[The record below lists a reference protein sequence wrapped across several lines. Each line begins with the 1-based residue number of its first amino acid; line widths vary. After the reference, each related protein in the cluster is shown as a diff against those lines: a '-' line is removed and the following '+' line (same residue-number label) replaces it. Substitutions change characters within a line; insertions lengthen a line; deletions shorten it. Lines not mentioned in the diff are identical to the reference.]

1 MTCEEG
7 AFMRVLVVEDAE
19 DLAEAIVLRFRRSG
33 HALDRAAT
41 GEEAVEFL
49 AGGTYDLV
57 ILDIMLP
64 GMDGYAVL
72 RALRLRHDTTPVL
85 VLTARAE
92 IDDRVSALDIGAD
105 DYVTKPFDFRELE
118 ARARALLRRRQGI
131 ASGLTEHGNLTFDR
145 SGRRVTV
152 GGNPVVLPNREFRIL
167 EIFLG
172 NLGRVITKDDITDQ
186 LYGFEDAPG
195 PNAIELYIARLR
207 KKLKGSSVTIRTL
220 RGTGYVA
227 DLEG

>member
-1 MTCEEG
+1 
-7 AFMRVLVVEDAE
+7 MRILVVEDAA

-33 HALDRAAT
+33 HALDRAAS
-41 GEEAVEFL
+41 GEEAIEFL
-49 AGGTYDLV
+49 EGNTYDLV

-131 ASGLTEHGNLTFDR
+131 ASGVTEHGNLTFDR
-145 SGRRVTV
+145 SSRRVTV
-152 GGNPVVLPNREFRIL
+152 GGDPIVLPNREFRIL

-186 LYGFEDAPG
+186 LYGFDDAPG

-220 RGTGYVA
+220 RGIGYVA

>member
-1 MTCEEG
+1 
-7 AFMRVLVVEDAE
+7 MRILVVEDAE

-49 AGGTYDLV
+49 ADNAYDLV
-57 ILDIMLP
+57 ILDITLP

-131 ASGLTEHGNLTFDR
+131 ASGQTEHGNLTFDR
-145 SGRRVTV
+145 SGRQVTI
-152 GGNPVVLPNREFRIL
+152 GGSPVVLPNREFRIL

-186 LYGFEDAPG
+186 LYGFDDAPG

-220 RGTGYVA
+220 RGMGYVA

>member
-1 MTCEEG
+1 
-7 AFMRVLVVEDAE
+7 MRILVVEDAA

-33 HALDRAAT
+33 HALDRAAS
-41 GEEAVEFL
+41 GEEAIEFL
-49 AGGTYDLV
+49 EGNTYDLV

-85 VLTARAE
+85 VLTACAE

-131 ASGLTEHGNLTFDR
+131 ASGVTEHGNLTFDR
-145 SGRRVTV
+145 SSRRVTV
-152 GGNPVVLPNREFRIL
+152 GGDPIVLPNREFRIL

-186 LYGFEDAPG
+186 LYGFDDAPG

-220 RGTGYVA
+220 RGIGYVA